1 MKTIESISIDV
12 GVAKFTFT
20 GKHVLTAA
28 FLGFLIGSFG
38 TYFSLKRN
46 VNILLPNN
54 QKAIA

>member
-20 GKHVLTAA
+20 GKQVLTAA
-28 FLGFLIGSFG
+28 FFGALIGSFG
-38 TYFSLKRN
+38 TYFALKRN